1 MIQVFHARIKKGE
14 KWNGNEKGKGGKGSC
29 ENKSEDSERGAQKG
43 KQSVERNEGLGFEKW
58 TSPKRDEYLLE
69 GRGSKGLAVL

>member
-1 MIQVFHARIKKGE
+1 MDTSILLVQAYHSPLQALKVLPFRSQKE
-14 KWNGNEKGKGGKGSC
+14 VL
-29 ENKSEDSERGAQKG
+29 KG
-43 KQSVERNEGLGFEKW
+43 KQSVERNEGLEFEKW